1 MDQSRLEE
9 LKRLLDE
16 RRGSAKQNR
25 SEELDAENS
34 ETENFEIENFEVSNF
49 EAPNS
54 EVSNFKFLNPEAS
67 NSEFPNSEISNYET
81 QNSKVPNSEASNSE
95 NINSDSNA
103 LNLEIGA
110 AQNSACE
117 NNAEQQNFTSNDG
130 DSLQQSPKARDYDKD
145 PIILKNYEY
154 LYQKLLMVFSLFIG
168 GVFAIIVN
176 FDWEA
181 GDAVDYSANDGIY
194 MILFLLFLSL
204 FIILPELID
213 YRKERP
219 TIRLKNNQIEFY
231 EKDKIAHVEQC
242 ENLRHN
248 MDWSFFIGN
257 FKGKRGLLYMFMAA
271 VLLCLVF
278 MTIDLVV
285 ARWFLSFA
293 LFQFAGNILV
303 KFIFCLV
310 LGKSGDRRF
319 SIFPA
324 LRVGE
329 THYGHIGLF
338 ACSRYYLI
346 LIFRNSIYFELKEY
360 FLARHNININDVD
373 KIYL

>member
-1 MDQSRLEE
+1 MHRNSVYKE
-9 LKRLLDE
+9 LALD
-16 RRGSAKQNR
+16 K
-25 SEELDAENS
+25 
-34 ETENFEIENFEVSNF
+34 FEVGTTLRK
-49 EAPNS
+49 EA
-54 EVSNFKFLNPEAS
+54 
-67 NSEFPNSEISNYET
+67 T
-81 QNSKVPNSEASNSE
+81 
-95 NINSDSNA
+95 
-103 LNLEIGA
+103 
-110 AQNSACE
+110 
-117 NNAEQQNFTSNDG
+117 
-130 DSLQQSPKARDYDKD
+130 RDYDKY

-176 FDWEA
+176 FDWKTSGA
-181 GDAVDYSANDGIY
+181 ADYSVKDGIC
-194 MILFLLFLSL
+194 MILFLSFLSL

-213 YRKERP
+213 YRKERQ

-231 EKDKIAHVEQC
+231 EKDKIAYVEQC

-293 LFQFAGNILV
+293 LFQFVGNILV

-319 SIFPA
+319 SLFPA

-329 THYGHIGLF
+329 PHYGHIGLF

-346 LIFRNSIYFELKEY
+346 PIFRNSIYFELKEY

-373 KIYL
+373 KIYF

>member
-1 MDQSRLEE
+1 M
-9 LKRLLDE
+9 
-16 RRGSAKQNR
+16 
-25 SEELDAENS
+25 
-34 ETENFEIENFEVSNF
+34 ENFN
-49 EAPNS
+49 
-54 EVSNFKFLNPEAS
+54 K
-67 NSEFPNSEISNYET
+67 
-81 QNSKVPNSEASNSE
+81 
-95 NINSDSNA
+95 
-103 LNLEIGA
+103 
-110 AQNSACE
+110 
-117 NNAEQQNFTSNDG
+117 QQT
-130 DSLQQSPKARDYDKD
+130 RDYDKD

-168 GVFAIIVN
+168 GIFAIIVN
-176 FDWEA
+176 FDWKA
-181 GDAVDYSANDGIY
+181 SGAADYSIKDSIY
-194 MILFLLFLSL
+194 MILFLSFLSL

-219 TIRLKNNQIEFY
+219 MIQLKNNQIEFY
-231 EKDKIAHVEQC
+231 EKDKIAYVEQC

-248 MDWSFFIGN
+248 MGWSFFIGN

-319 SIFPA
+319 SIFPV
-324 LRVGE
+324 LRVGKP
-329 THYGHIGLF
+329 HYGHIGLF

-346 LIFRNSIYFELKEY
+346 PIFRNSIYFELKEY
-360 FLARHNININDVD
+360 FLARHNININDID
-373 KIYL
+373 KIYF

>member
-9 LKRLLDE
+9 LRKLLNNQHSD
-16 RRGSAKQNR
+16 AKQNLT
-25 SEELDAENS
+25 EGLYPKNFNAFDFKNLKLEDASSKTLNS
-34 ETENFEIENFEVSNF
+34 DDTAINKS
-49 EAPNS
+49 S
-54 EVSNFKFLNPEAS
+54 EV
-67 NSEFPNSEISNYET
+67 
-81 QNSKVPNSEASNSE
+81 Q
-95 NINSDSNA
+95 
-103 LNLEIGA
+103 
-110 AQNSACE
+110 
-117 NNAEQQNFTSNDG
+117 
-130 DSLQQSPKARDYDKD
+130 ARDYDKD
-145 PIILKNYEY
+145 PIILENYEY

-176 FDWEA
+176 FDWKA
-181 GDAVDYSANDGIY
+181 SGAVDYSAKNGIY
-194 MILFLLFLSL
+194 MILFLSFLSL

-231 EKDKIAHVEQC
+231 EKDKIAYVEQC

-248 MDWSFFIGN
+248 MGWSFFIGN

-271 VLLCLVF
+271 LLLCLVF

-319 SIFPA
+319 SIFPV
-324 LRVGE
+324 LRVGKP
-329 THYGHIGLF
+329 HYGHIGLF

-346 LIFRNSIYFELKEY
+346 PIFRNSIYFELKEY

-373 KIYL
+373 KIYF

>member
-9 LKRLLDE
+9 LRKLLNNQHSD
-16 RRGSAKQNR
+16 AKQNLT
-25 SEELDAENS
+25 EGLYPKNFNAFDFKNLKLEDASSKTLNS
-34 ETENFEIENFEVSNF
+34 DDTAINKS
-49 EAPNS
+49 S
-54 EVSNFKFLNPEAS
+54 EV
-67 NSEFPNSEISNYET
+67 
-81 QNSKVPNSEASNSE
+81 Q
-95 NINSDSNA
+95 
-103 LNLEIGA
+103 
-110 AQNSACE
+110 
-117 NNAEQQNFTSNDG
+117 
-130 DSLQQSPKARDYDKD
+130 ARDYDKD

-176 FDWEA
+176 FDWKA
-181 GDAVDYSANDGIY
+181 SGAVDYSVNNGIY
-194 MILFLLFLSL
+194 MILFLSFLSL

-219 TIRLKNNQIEFY
+219 MIQLKNNQIEFY
-231 EKDKIAHVEQC
+231 EKDKIAYVEQC
-242 ENLRHN
+242 ENLQHN

-257 FKGKRGLLYMFMAA
+257 FKGKRGLLYMFMA

-285 ARWFLSFA
+285 VRWFLSFA
-293 LFQFAGNILV
+293 LFQFVGNILV

-319 SIFPA
+319 SLFPT

-329 THYGHIGLF
+329 PHYGHIGLF

-346 LIFRNSIYFELKEY
+346 PIFRNSIYFELKEY
-360 FLARHNININDVD
+360 FLARHNINIDDVD
-373 KIYL
+373 KIYF

>member
-9 LKRLLDE
+9 LKRLLQKRHE
-16 RRGSAKQNR
+16 EPKRGLEQN
-25 SEELDAENS
+25 SDGD
-34 ETENFEIENFEVSNF
+34 
-49 EAPNS
+49 
-54 EVSNFKFLNPEAS
+54 NFKAS
-67 NSEFPNSEISNYET
+67 NSKT
-81 QNSKVPNSEASNSE
+81 K
-95 NINSDSNA
+95 NSDPDA
-103 LNLEIGA
+103 LNLETESETEA
-110 AQNSACE
+110 DQNSACV
-117 NNAEQQNFTSNDG
+117 NNAEPQNSISDDSG
-130 DSLQQSPKARDYDKD
+130 SLQQNSKARNYDKY

-176 FDWEA
+176 FDWKA
-181 GDAVDYSANDGIY
+181 SGAADYSVKDSIY
-194 MILFLLFLSL
+194 MILFLSFLSL

-219 TIRLKNNQIEFY
+219 MIQLKNNQIEFY
-231 EKDKIAHVEQC
+231 EKDKIAYVEQC
-242 ENLRHN
+242 ENLQHN

-257 FKGKRGLLYMFMAA
+257 FKGKREWLYPFMAA
-271 VLLCLVF
+271 LLCLVF

-293 LFQFAGNILV
+293 LFQFVGNILV

-319 SIFPA
+319 SLFPA
-324 LRVGE
+324 LRVSE
-329 THYGHIGLF
+329 PHYGHIGLF

-373 KIYL
+373 KIYF

>member
-1 MDQSRLEE
+1 MDQSRLEK
-9 LKRLLDE
+9 LKKLLQKRHQE
-16 RRGSAKQNR
+16 PKRGLEQN
-25 SEELDAENS
+25 SNGENFKVPNS
-34 ETENFEIENFEVSNF
+34 ETKNSEASNFEVSNS
-49 EAPNS
+49 ESLNS
-54 EVSNFKFLNPEAS
+54 RD
-67 NSEFPNSEISNYET
+67 
-81 QNSKVPNSEASNSE
+81 PNSEASNSE
-95 NINSDSNA
+95 ALNSDPVA
-103 LNLEIGA
+103 LNLEA
-110 AQNSACE
+110 EADQNSACE
-117 NNAEQQNFTSNDG
+117 NSAEPQNFTSNDSG
-130 DSLQQSPKARDYDKD
+130 SLQQSPKARDYDKD
-145 PIILKNYEY
+145 PIILENYEY

-176 FDWEA
+176 FDWKTS
-181 GDAVDYSANDGIY
+181 GAVDYSIKDSIY
-194 MILFLLFLSL
+194 MILFLSFLSL

-219 TIRLKNNQIEFY
+219 MIRLKNNQIEFY
-231 EKDKIAHVEQC
+231 EKDKIAYVEQC
-242 ENLRHN
+242 ENLQHN

-319 SIFPA
+319 SLFPA

-329 THYGHIGLF
+329 PHYGHIGLF

-346 LIFRNSIYFELKEY
+346 PIFRNSIYFELKEY

-373 KIYL
+373 KIYF

>member
-1 MDQSRLEE
+1 ME
-9 LKRLLDE
+9 
-16 RRGSAKQNR
+16 QN
-25 SEELDAENS
+25 SNGENS
-34 ETENFEIENFEVSNF
+34 GTSNF
-49 EAPNS
+49 G
-54 EVSNFKFLNPEAS
+54 VSNFKAQ
-67 NSEFPNSEISNYET
+67 NSEISN
-81 QNSKVPNSEASNSE
+81 SEASNFEASNFEILNSE
-95 NINSDSNA
+95 PPNFESLNSKAPNSATDA
-103 LNLEIGA
+103 LNLEAKA

-117 NNAEQQNFTSNDG
+117 NSMEPQNFISD
-130 DSLQQSPKARDYDKD
+130 DSGSFQHNPKARDYDKD
-145 PIILKNYEY
+145 PIILENYEY

-176 FDWEA
+176 FDWKA
-181 GDAVDYSANDGIY
+181 SGAVDYSTKNGIY
-194 MILFLLFLSL
+194 MILFLSFLSL

-231 EKDKIAHVEQC
+231 EKDKIAYVEQC

-248 MDWSFFIGN
+248 MGWSFFIGN

-319 SIFPA
+319 SLFPA
-324 LRVGE
+324 
-329 THYGHIGLF
+329 
-338 ACSRYYLI
+338 
-346 LIFRNSIYFELKEY
+346 
-360 FLARHNININDVD
+360 
-373 KIYL
+373 

>member
-1 MDQSRLEE
+1 MDQSGLEE
-9 LKRLLDE
+9 LRKLLNNQHSD
-16 RRGSAKQNR
+16 AKQNLT
-25 SEELDAENS
+25 EGLYPKNFNAFDFKNLKLEDASSKTLNS
-34 ETENFEIENFEVSNF
+34 DDTAINKS
-49 EAPNS
+49 S
-54 EVSNFKFLNPEAS
+54 EV
-67 NSEFPNSEISNYET
+67 
-81 QNSKVPNSEASNSE
+81 Q
-95 NINSDSNA
+95 
-103 LNLEIGA
+103 
-110 AQNSACE
+110 
-117 NNAEQQNFTSNDG
+117 
-130 DSLQQSPKARDYDKD
+130 ARDYDKD

-176 FDWEA
+176 FDWKA
-181 GDAVDYSANDGIY
+181 SGAANYSANDGIC
-194 MILFLLFLSL
+194 MILFLSFLSL

-213 YRKERP
+213 YKKERP
-219 TIRLKNNQIEFY
+219 MIQLKNNQIEFY
-231 EKDKIAHVEQC
+231 EKDKIAYVEQC
-242 ENLRHN
+242 ENLQHN

-257 FKGKRGLLYMFMAA
+257 FKGKRGLLYIFMA

-293 LFQFAGNILV
+293 LFQFVGNILV

-319 SIFPA
+319 SLFPA

-329 THYGHIGLF
+329 PHYGHIGLF

-346 LIFRNSIYFELKEY
+346 LISRNSIYFELKEY

-373 KIYL
+373 KIYF

>member
-1 MDQSRLEE
+1 MDQSGLEE
-9 LKRLLDE
+9 LRKLLNNQHSD
-16 RRGSAKQNR
+16 AKQNLT
-25 SEELDAENS
+25 EGLYPKNFNAFDFKNLKLEDASSKTLNS
-34 ETENFEIENFEVSNF
+34 DDTAINKS
-49 EAPNS
+49 S
-54 EVSNFKFLNPEAS
+54 EV
-67 NSEFPNSEISNYET
+67 
-81 QNSKVPNSEASNSE
+81 Q
-95 NINSDSNA
+95 
-103 LNLEIGA
+103 
-110 AQNSACE
+110 
-117 NNAEQQNFTSNDG
+117 
-130 DSLQQSPKARDYDKD
+130 ARDYDKD

-181 GDAVDYSANDGIY
+181 GGAADYSANDGIC
-194 MILFLLFLSL
+194 MILFLSFLSL

-219 TIRLKNNQIEFY
+219 VIQLKNNQIEFY
-231 EKDKIAHVEQC
+231 EKDKIAYVEQC

-257 FKGKRGLLYMFMAA
+257 FEGKRRWIYLFIAA
-271 VLLCLVF
+271 VLCLVF
-278 MTIDLVV
+278 MMIDLVI
-285 ARWFLSFA
+285 ARWFFSFA
-293 LFQFAGNILV
+293 LFQFVGNILV

-319 SIFPA
+319 SLFPA

-329 THYGHIGLF
+329 PHYGHIGLF

-346 LIFRNSIYFELKEY
+346 PIFRNSIYFELKEY
-360 FLARHNININDVD
+360 FLARHNININDID
-373 KIYL
+373 KIYC

>member
-1 MDQSRLEE
+1 M
-9 LKRLLDE
+9 
-16 RRGSAKQNR
+16 
-25 SEELDAENS
+25 
-34 ETENFEIENFEVSNF
+34 ENFN
-49 EAPNS
+49 
-54 EVSNFKFLNPEAS
+54 K
-67 NSEFPNSEISNYET
+67 
-81 QNSKVPNSEASNSE
+81 
-95 NINSDSNA
+95 
-103 LNLEIGA
+103 
-110 AQNSACE
+110 
-117 NNAEQQNFTSNDG
+117 QQT
-130 DSLQQSPKARDYDKD
+130 RDYDKY

-154 LYQKLLMVFSLFIG
+154 IYKKLLMVFSLFIG

-176 FDWEA
+176 FDWKTS
-181 GDAVDYSANDGIY
+181 DAVDYSVKDSIC
-194 MILFLLFLSL
+194 MILFLSFLSL

-219 TIRLKNNQIEFY
+219 MIQLKNKQIEFY
-231 EKDKIAHVEQC
+231 EKDKIAYVEQC
-242 ENLRHN
+242 ENLQHN

-257 FKGKRGLLYMFMAA
+257 FKGKRGLLYIFMA

-319 SIFPA
+319 SLFPT

-329 THYGHIGLF
+329 PHYGHIGLF

-346 LIFRNSIYFELKEY
+346 PIFRNSIYFELKEY

-373 KIYL
+373 KIYF

>member
-1 MDQSRLEE
+1 M
-9 LKRLLDE
+9 
-16 RRGSAKQNR
+16 
-25 SEELDAENS
+25 
-34 ETENFEIENFEVSNF
+34 ENFN
-49 EAPNS
+49 
-54 EVSNFKFLNPEAS
+54 K
-67 NSEFPNSEISNYET
+67 
-81 QNSKVPNSEASNSE
+81 
-95 NINSDSNA
+95 
-103 LNLEIGA
+103 
-110 AQNSACE
+110 
-117 NNAEQQNFTSNDG
+117 QQT
-130 DSLQQSPKARDYDKD
+130 RDYDKN
-145 PIILKNYEY
+145 PIILENYEY

-168 GVFAIIVN
+168 GVFAITIN
-176 FDWEA
+176 FDWKA
-181 GDAVDYSANDGIY
+181 SGAVDYSVKDGIC
-194 MILFLLFLSL
+194 MILFLSFLSL

-231 EKDKIAHVEQC
+231 EKDKIAYAEQC
-242 ENLRHN
+242 ENLQHN

-257 FKGKRGLLYMFMAA
+257 FKGERGLLYIFMA

-319 SIFPA
+319 SLFPA

-329 THYGHIGLF
+329 PHYGHIGLF

-346 LIFRNSIYFELKEY
+346 AIFRNSIYFELKEY

-373 KIYL
+373 KIYF

>member
-9 LKRLLDE
+9 LRKLLNNKHSD
-16 RRGSAKQNR
+16 AKQNLT
-25 SEELDAENS
+25 EGLYPKNFNAFDFKNLKLEDASSKTLNS
-34 ETENFEIENFEVSNF
+34 DDTAINKS
-49 EAPNS
+49 S
-54 EVSNFKFLNPEAS
+54 EV
-67 NSEFPNSEISNYET
+67 
-81 QNSKVPNSEASNSE
+81 Q
-95 NINSDSNA
+95 
-103 LNLEIGA
+103 
-110 AQNSACE
+110 
-117 NNAEQQNFTSNDG
+117 
-130 DSLQQSPKARDYDKD
+130 ARDYDKD

-181 GDAVDYSANDGIY
+181 GGAVDYSAKDGIY
-194 MILFLLFLSL
+194 MILFLSFLSL

-219 TIRLKNNQIEFY
+219 MIQLKNNQIEFY
-231 EKDKIAHVEQC
+231 EKDKIAYVEQC
-242 ENLRHN
+242 ENLQHN

-257 FKGKRGLLYMFMAA
+257 FKGKRGLLYMFMA

-278 MTIDLVV
+278 MPIDLVV

-293 LFQFAGNILV
+293 LFQFVGNILV

-319 SIFPA
+319 SIFPV
-324 LRVGE
+324 LRVGKP
-329 THYGHIGLF
+329 HYGHIGLF

-346 LIFRNSIYFELKEY
+346 PIFKNSIYFELKEY
-360 FLARHNININDVD
+360 FLTRHNININDVD
-373 KIYL
+373 KIYC

>member
-9 LKRLLDE
+9 LRKLLNNKHSD
-16 RRGSAKQNR
+16 AKQNLT
-25 SEELDAENS
+25 EGLYPKNFNAFDFKNLKLEDASSKTLNS
-34 ETENFEIENFEVSNF
+34 DDTAINKS
-49 EAPNS
+49 S
-54 EVSNFKFLNPEAS
+54 EV
-67 NSEFPNSEISNYET
+67 
-81 QNSKVPNSEASNSE
+81 Q
-95 NINSDSNA
+95 
-103 LNLEIGA
+103 
-110 AQNSACE
+110 
-117 NNAEQQNFTSNDG
+117 
-130 DSLQQSPKARDYDKD
+130 ARDYDKE

-176 FDWEA
+176 FDWKTS
-181 GDAVDYSANDGIY
+181 GAVDYSAKNGIY

-219 TIRLKNNQIEFY
+219 MIQLKNNQIKFY
-231 EKDKIAHVEQC
+231 EKDKIAYVEQC
-242 ENLRHN
+242 ENLQHN

-257 FKGKRGLLYMFMAA
+257 FKGKRGLLYMFMAI
-271 VLLCLVF
+271 LLCLVF

-285 ARWFLSFA
+285 VRWFLSFA
-293 LFQFAGNILV
+293 LFQFVGNILV

-319 SIFPA
+319 SIFPV
-324 LRVGE
+324 LRVGKP
-329 THYGHIGLF
+329 HYGHIGLF

-346 LIFRNSIYFELKEY
+346 PIFRNSIYFELKEY

>member
-16 RRGSAKQNR
+16 RRSNAKQNLDR
-25 SEELDAENS
+25 ELDAENS
-34 ETENFEIENFEVSNF
+34 ETENFEIENLEIENLEVSNF

-54 EVSNFKFLNPEAS
+54 EASNFKAQNSEVS
-67 NSEFPNSEISNYET
+67 NSESM
-81 QNSKVPNSEASNSE
+81 NSKAPNFAT
-95 NINSDSNA
+95 DA
-103 LNLEIGA
+103 LNLETEA
-110 AQNSACE
+110 AQNSACK
-117 NNAEQQNFTSNDG
+117 NSAEQQNFTSNDSG
-130 DSLQQSPKARDYDKD
+130 PLQQSPKARDYDKY

-176 FDWEA
+176 FDWKA
-181 GDAVDYSANDGIY
+181 SGAVDYSIKDSIY
-194 MILFLLFLSL
+194 MILFLSFLSL

-219 TIRLKNNQIEFY
+219 MIRLKNNQIEFY
-231 EKDKIAHVEQC
+231 EKDKIAYVEQC
-242 ENLRHN
+242 ENLLHN

-293 LFQFAGNILV
+293 LFQFVGNILV

-319 SIFPA
+319 SLYP
-324 LRVGE
+324 
-329 THYGHIGLF
+329 H
-338 ACSRYYLI
+338 
-346 LIFRNSIYFELKEY
+346 
-360 FLARHNININDVD
+360 
-373 KIYL
+373 

>member
-9 LKRLLDE
+9 LRKLLNNKHSD
-16 RRGSAKQNR
+16 AKQNLT
-25 SEELDAENS
+25 EGLYPKNFNAFDFKNLKLEDASSKTLNS
-34 ETENFEIENFEVSNF
+34 DDTAINKS
-49 EAPNS
+49 S
-54 EVSNFKFLNPEAS
+54 EV
-67 NSEFPNSEISNYET
+67 
-81 QNSKVPNSEASNSE
+81 Q
-95 NINSDSNA
+95 
-103 LNLEIGA
+103 
-110 AQNSACE
+110 
-117 NNAEQQNFTSNDG
+117 
-130 DSLQQSPKARDYDKD
+130 ARDYDKD

-176 FDWEA
+176 FDWKA
-181 GDAVDYSANDGIY
+181 SGAANYSANDGIC
-194 MILFLLFLSL
+194 MILFLSFLSL

-213 YRKERP
+213 YKKERP
-219 TIRLKNNQIEFY
+219 MIQLKNNQIEFY
-231 EKDKIAHVEQC
+231 EKDKIAYVEQC
-242 ENLRHN
+242 ENLQHN

-257 FKGKRGLLYMFMAA
+257 FKGKRGLLYIFMA

-319 SIFPA
+319 SLFPA

-329 THYGHIGLF
+329 PHYGHIGLF

-346 LIFRNSIYFELKEY
+346 PIFKNSIYFELKEY

-373 KIYL
+373 KIYF

>member
-9 LKRLLDE
+9 LRKLLNNQHSD
-16 RRGSAKQNR
+16 AKQNLT
-25 SEELDAENS
+25 EGLYPKNFNAFDFKNLKLEDASSKTLNS
-34 ETENFEIENFEVSNF
+34 DDTAINKS
-49 EAPNS
+49 S
-54 EVSNFKFLNPEAS
+54 EV
-67 NSEFPNSEISNYET
+67 
-81 QNSKVPNSEASNSE
+81 Q
-95 NINSDSNA
+95 
-103 LNLEIGA
+103 
-110 AQNSACE
+110 
-117 NNAEQQNFTSNDG
+117 
-130 DSLQQSPKARDYDKD
+130 ARDYDKD

-154 LYQKLLMVFSLFIG
+154 IYIYIYIYQKLLMVFSLFIS

-176 FDWEA
+176 FDWKA
-181 GDAVDYSANDGIY
+181 SGAANYSANDGIC
-194 MILFLLFLSL
+194 MILFLSFLSL

-213 YRKERP
+213 YKKERP
-219 TIRLKNNQIEFY
+219 MIQLKNNQIEFY
-231 EKDKIAHVEQC
+231 EKDKIAYVEQC
-242 ENLRHN
+242 ENLQHN

-257 FKGKRGLLYMFMAA
+257 FKGKRGLLYIFMA

-319 SIFPA
+319 SLFPT

-329 THYGHIGLF
+329 PHYGHIGLF

-346 LIFRNSIYFELKEY
+346 PIFRNSIYFELKEY
-360 FLARHNININDVD
+360 FLTRHNININDVD
-373 KIYL
+373 KIYC

>member
-1 MDQSRLEE
+1 MDTRN
-9 LKRLLDE
+9 K
-16 RRGSAKQNR
+16 
-25 SEELDAENS
+25 
-34 ETENFEIENFEVSNF
+34 EVGF
-49 EAPNS
+49 
-54 EVSNFKFLNPEAS
+54 
-67 NSEFPNSEISNYET
+67 
-81 QNSKVPNSEASNSE
+81 
-95 NINSDSNA
+95 
-103 LNLEIGA
+103 
-110 AQNSACE
+110 
-117 NNAEQQNFTSNDG
+117 
-130 DSLQQSPKARDYDKD
+130 RDYDKD

-181 GDAVDYSANDGIY
+181 GGAADYSANDGIC
-194 MILFLLFLSL
+194 MILFLSFLSL

-213 YRKERP
+213 YRKERQ

-231 EKDKIAHVEQC
+231 EKDKIAYVEQC
-242 ENLRHN
+242 ENLQHN

-257 FKGKRGLLYMFMAA
+257 FKGKRGLLYMFMA

-293 LFQFAGNILV
+293 LFQFVGNILV

-319 SIFPA
+319 SLFPA

-329 THYGHIGLF
+329 PHYGHIGLF

-346 LIFRNSIYFELKEY
+346 PIFRNSIYFELKEY

-373 KIYL
+373 KIYF

>member
-9 LKRLLDE
+9 LRKLLNNKHSD
-16 RRGSAKQNR
+16 AKQNLT
-25 SEELDAENS
+25 EGLYPKNFNAFDFKNLKLEDASSKTLNS
-34 ETENFEIENFEVSNF
+34 DDTAINKS
-49 EAPNS
+49 S
-54 EVSNFKFLNPEAS
+54 EV
-67 NSEFPNSEISNYET
+67 
-81 QNSKVPNSEASNSE
+81 Q
-95 NINSDSNA
+95 
-103 LNLEIGA
+103 
-110 AQNSACE
+110 
-117 NNAEQQNFTSNDG
+117 
-130 DSLQQSPKARDYDKD
+130 ARDYDKD

-176 FDWEA
+176 FDWKA
-181 GDAVDYSANDGIY
+181 SGAANYSANDGIC
-194 MILFLLFLSL
+194 MILFLSFLSL

-213 YRKERP
+213 YRKERQ

-231 EKDKIAHVEQC
+231 EKDKIAYVEQC
-242 ENLRHN
+242 ENLQHN

-257 FKGKRGLLYMFMAA
+257 FKGKRGLLYMFMA

-293 LFQFAGNILV
+293 LFQFVGNILV

-319 SIFPA
+319 SLFPA

-329 THYGHIGLF
+329 PHYGHIGLF

-346 LIFRNSIYFELKEY
+346 PIFRNSIYFELKEY
-360 FLARHNININDVD
+360 FLTRHNININDVD

>member
-9 LKRLLDE
+9 LRKLLNNQHSDT
-16 RRGSAKQNR
+16 KQNLT
-25 SEELDAENS
+25 EGLYPKNFNAFDFKNLKLEDASSKTLNS
-34 ETENFEIENFEVSNF
+34 DDTAINKS
-49 EAPNS
+49 S
-54 EVSNFKFLNPEAS
+54 EV
-67 NSEFPNSEISNYET
+67 
-81 QNSKVPNSEASNSE
+81 Q
-95 NINSDSNA
+95 
-103 LNLEIGA
+103 
-110 AQNSACE
+110 
-117 NNAEQQNFTSNDG
+117 
-130 DSLQQSPKARDYDKD
+130 ARDYDKD

-154 LYQKLLMVFSLFIG
+154 LYQKLLMVFSLFIS

-176 FDWEA
+176 FDWKA
-181 GDAVDYSANDGIY
+181 SGAANYSANDGIC
-194 MILFLLFLSL
+194 MILFLSFLSL

-213 YRKERP
+213 YKKERP

-231 EKDKIAHVEQC
+231 EKDKIAYVEQC
-242 ENLRHN
+242 ENLQHN

-257 FKGKRGLLYMFMAA
+257 IKGKRGWIYLFIAA
-271 VLLCLVF
+271 LLCLVF

-293 LFQFAGNILV
+293 LFQFVGNILV

-319 SIFPA
+319 SLFPA

-329 THYGHIGLF
+329 PHYGHIGLF

-346 LIFRNSIYFELKEY
+346 PIFRNSIYFELKEY

-373 KIYL
+373 KIYF

>member
-9 LKRLLDE
+9 LRKLLNNKHSD
-16 RRGSAKQNR
+16 AKQNLT
-25 SEELDAENS
+25 EGLYPKNFNAFDFKNLKLEDASSKTLNS
-34 ETENFEIENFEVSNF
+34 DDTAINKS
-49 EAPNS
+49 S
-54 EVSNFKFLNPEAS
+54 EV
-67 NSEFPNSEISNYET
+67 
-81 QNSKVPNSEASNSE
+81 Q
-95 NINSDSNA
+95 
-103 LNLEIGA
+103 
-110 AQNSACE
+110 
-117 NNAEQQNFTSNDG
+117 
-130 DSLQQSPKARDYDKD
+130 ARDYDKD
-145 PIILKNYEY
+145 PIILENYEY

-176 FDWEA
+176 FDWKA
-181 GDAVDYSANDGIY
+181 SGAVDYSAKNGIY
-194 MILFLLFLSL
+194 MILFLSFLSL

-231 EKDKIAHVEQC
+231 EKDKIAYVEQC

-248 MDWSFFIGN
+248 MGWSFFIGN

-319 SIFPA
+319 SIFPV
-324 LRVGE
+324 LRVGKP
-329 THYGHIGLF
+329 HYGHIGLF

-346 LIFRNSIYFELKEY
+346 PIFRNSIYFELKEY

-373 KIYL
+373 KIYF

>member
-9 LKRLLDE
+9 LRKLLNNQHSD
-16 RRGSAKQNR
+16 AKQNLT
-25 SEELDAENS
+25 EGLYPKNFNAFDFKNLKLEDASSKTLNS
-34 ETENFEIENFEVSNF
+34 DDTAINKS
-49 EAPNS
+49 S
-54 EVSNFKFLNPEAS
+54 EV
-67 NSEFPNSEISNYET
+67 
-81 QNSKVPNSEASNSE
+81 Q
-95 NINSDSNA
+95 
-103 LNLEIGA
+103 
-110 AQNSACE
+110 
-117 NNAEQQNFTSNDG
+117 
-130 DSLQQSPKARDYDKD
+130 ARDYDKD

-176 FDWEA
+176 FDWKTS
-181 GDAVDYSANDGIY
+181 GAVDYSIKDSIY
-194 MILFLLFLSL
+194 MILFLSFLSL

-213 YRKERP
+213 YKKERP
-219 TIRLKNNQIEFY
+219 TIRLKNKQIEFY
-231 EKDKIAHVEQC
+231 EKDKIAYVEQC

-248 MDWSFFIGN
+248 MGWSFFIGN

-319 SIFPA
+319 SLFPT

-329 THYGHIGLF
+329 PHYGHIGLF

-346 LIFRNSIYFELKEY
+346 PIFRNSIYFELKEY

-373 KIYL
+373 KIYC

>member
-16 RRGSAKQNR
+16 RRSNAKQNLDR
-25 SEELDAENS
+25 ELDAENS
-34 ETENFEIENFEVSNF
+34 ETENFEIENLEVSNF

-54 EVSNFKFLNPEAS
+54 EASNFKAQNSEVS
-67 NSEFPNSEISNYET
+67 NSESM
-81 QNSKVPNSEASNSE
+81 NSKAPNFAT
-95 NINSDSNA
+95 DA
-103 LNLEIGA
+103 LSLETEA
-110 AQNSACE
+110 AQNSACK
-117 NNAEQQNFTSNDG
+117 NSAEQQNFTSNDSG
-130 DSLQQSPKARDYDKD
+130 PLQQSPKARDYDKD

-176 FDWEA
+176 FDWKA
-181 GDAVDYSANDGIY
+181 SGAVDYSANDGIC
-194 MILFLLFLSL
+194 MILFLSFLSL

-213 YRKERP
+213 YRKERQ

-231 EKDKIAHVEQC
+231 EKDKIAYVEQC
-242 ENLRHN
+242 ENLQHN

-257 FKGKRGLLYMFMAA
+257 FKGKRGLLYMFMA

-293 LFQFAGNILV
+293 LFQFVGNILV

-319 SIFPA
+319 SLFPA

-329 THYGHIGLF
+329 PHYGHIGLF

-346 LIFRNSIYFELKEY
+346 PIFRNSIYFELKEY
-360 FLARHNININDVD
+360 FLTRHNININDVD

>member
-1 MDQSRLEE
+1 
-9 LKRLLDE
+9 
-16 RRGSAKQNR
+16 
-25 SEELDAENS
+25 
-34 ETENFEIENFEVSNF
+34 
-49 EAPNS
+49 
-54 EVSNFKFLNPEAS
+54 
-67 NSEFPNSEISNYET
+67 
-81 QNSKVPNSEASNSE
+81 
-95 NINSDSNA
+95 
-103 LNLEIGA
+103 
-110 AQNSACE
+110 
-117 NNAEQQNFTSNDG
+117 
-130 DSLQQSPKARDYDKD
+130 
-145 PIILKNYEY
+145 
-154 LYQKLLMVFSLFIG
+154 MVFSLFIG

-176 FDWEA
+176 FDWKA
-181 GDAVDYSANDGIY
+181 SGAANYSANDGIC
-194 MILFLLFLSL
+194 MILFLSFLSL

-213 YRKERP
+213 YKKEGP
-219 TIRLKNNQIEFY
+219 TIQLKNNQIEFY
-231 EKDKIAHVEQC
+231 EKDKIAYVEQC
-242 ENLRHN
+242 ENLQHN

-319 SIFPA
+319 SLFPA

-329 THYGHIGLF
+329 PHYGHIGLF

-346 LIFRNSIYFELKEY
+346 PIFKNSIYFELKEY

-373 KIYL
+373 KIYF

>member
-9 LKRLLDE
+9 LKKLLNNQHSD
-16 RRGSAKQNR
+16 AKQNLT
-25 SEELDAENS
+25 EGLYPKNFNAFDFKNLKLEDASSKTLNS
-34 ETENFEIENFEVSNF
+34 DDTAINKS
-49 EAPNS
+49 S
-54 EVSNFKFLNPEAS
+54 EV
-67 NSEFPNSEISNYET
+67 
-81 QNSKVPNSEASNSE
+81 Q
-95 NINSDSNA
+95 
-103 LNLEIGA
+103 
-110 AQNSACE
+110 
-117 NNAEQQNFTSNDG
+117 
-130 DSLQQSPKARDYDKD
+130 ARDYDKD

-176 FDWEA
+176 FDWKA
-181 GDAVDYSANDGIY
+181 SGAANYSANDGIC
-194 MILFLLFLSL
+194 MILFLSFLSL

-213 YRKERP
+213 YKKERP

-231 EKDKIAHVEQC
+231 EKDKIAYAEQC
-242 ENLRHN
+242 ENLQHN

-257 FKGKRGLLYMFMAA
+257 FKGKRGLLYIFMAA
-271 VLLCLVF
+271 LLCLVF

-293 LFQFAGNILV
+293 LFQFVGNILV

-319 SIFPA
+319 SLFPT

-329 THYGHIGLF
+329 PHYGHIGLF

-346 LIFRNSIYFELKEY
+346 PIFRNSIYFELKEY
-360 FLARHNININDVD
+360 FLTRHNININDVD

>member
-1 MDQSRLEE
+1 MVRPSNLKAIMDQSRLEE
-9 LKRLLDE
+9 LRKLLNNQHSD
-16 RRGSAKQNR
+16 AKQNLT
-25 SEELDAENS
+25 EGLYPKNFNAFYFKNLKLEDASSKTLNS
-34 ETENFEIENFEVSNF
+34 DDTAINKS
-49 EAPNS
+49 S
-54 EVSNFKFLNPEAS
+54 EV
-67 NSEFPNSEISNYET
+67 
-81 QNSKVPNSEASNSE
+81 Q
-95 NINSDSNA
+95 
-103 LNLEIGA
+103 
-110 AQNSACE
+110 
-117 NNAEQQNFTSNDG
+117 
-130 DSLQQSPKARDYDKD
+130 ARDYDKD

-176 FDWEA
+176 FDWKA
-181 GDAVDYSANDGIY
+181 SGAADYSIKDSIY
-194 MILFLLFLSL
+194 MILFLSFLSL

-219 TIRLKNNQIEFY
+219 MIQLKNKQIEFY
-231 EKDKIAHVEQC
+231 EKDKIAYVEQC
-242 ENLRHN
+242 ENLLHN

-257 FKGKRGLLYMFMAA
+257 FKGTRGLLYMFMA

-285 ARWFLSFA
+285 ARWFLSFT

-303 KFIFCLV
+303 KFIFYLV

-319 SIFPA
+319 SLFPA

-329 THYGHIGLF
+329 PHYGHIGLF

-346 LIFRNSIYFELKEY
+346 LISRNSIYFELKEY

-373 KIYL
+373 KIYF

>member
-1 MDQSRLEE
+1 M
-9 LKRLLDE
+9 
-16 RRGSAKQNR
+16 
-25 SEELDAENS
+25 
-34 ETENFEIENFEVSNF
+34 ENFN
-49 EAPNS
+49 
-54 EVSNFKFLNPEAS
+54 K
-67 NSEFPNSEISNYET
+67 
-81 QNSKVPNSEASNSE
+81 
-95 NINSDSNA
+95 
-103 LNLEIGA
+103 
-110 AQNSACE
+110 
-117 NNAEQQNFTSNDG
+117 QQT
-130 DSLQQSPKARDYDKD
+130 RDYDKD

-176 FDWEA
+176 FDWKA
-181 GDAVDYSANDGIY
+181 SGAADYSIKDSIY
-194 MILFLLFLSL
+194 MILFLSFLSL

-219 TIRLKNNQIEFY
+219 MIQLKNKQIEFY
-231 EKDKIAHVEQC
+231 EKDKIAYVEQC
-242 ENLRHN
+242 ENLQHN

-257 FKGKRGLLYMFMAA
+257 IKGKRGWIYLFIAA
-271 VLLCLVF
+271 LLCLVF

-293 LFQFAGNILV
+293 LFQFVGNILV

-319 SIFPA
+319 SLFPA

-329 THYGHIGLF
+329 PHYGHIGLF

-346 LIFRNSIYFELKEY
+346 PIFRNSIYFELKEY
-360 FLARHNININDVD
+360 FLARHNININDID
-373 KIYL
+373 KIYF

>member
-1 MDQSRLEE
+1 MDQGRLEE
-9 LKRLLDE
+9 LKRLLQKQHQE
-16 RRGSAKQNR
+16 PKRGLEQN
-25 SEELDAENS
+25 SNGENS
-34 ETENFEIENFEVSNF
+34 KAPNSEIQ
-49 EAPNS
+49 NS
-54 EVSNFKFLNPEAS
+54 EVSNFEVS
-67 NSEFPNSEISNYET
+67 NSESLNSRD
-81 QNSKVPNSEASNSE
+81 PNSEASNSE
-95 NINSDSNA
+95 TLNSDPSA
-103 LNLEIGA
+103 LNSEAEA
-110 AQNSACE
+110 AQNSACV
-117 NNAEQQNFTSNDG
+117 NNAEPQNSISYDSG
-130 DSLQQSPKARDYDKD
+130 SLQHNPKARDYDKY

-176 FDWEA
+176 FDWKA
-181 GDAVDYSANDGIY
+181 SGAVDYSVKDAIY
-194 MILFLLFLSL
+194 MILFLSFLSL

-231 EKDKIAHVEQC
+231 EKDKIAYVEQC
-242 ENLRHN
+242 ENLLHN

-257 FKGKRGLLYMFMAA
+257 IKGKRGLLYMFMA

-278 MTIDLVV
+278 MPIDLVV

-319 SIFPA
+319 SLFPA

-329 THYGHIGLF
+329 PHYGHIGLF

-346 LIFRNSIYFELKEY
+346 PIFRNSIYFELKEY
-360 FLARHNININDVD
+360 FLTRHNININDVD
-373 KIYL
+373 KIYC

>member
-9 LKRLLDE
+9 LRKLLNNQHSD
-16 RRGSAKQNR
+16 AKQNLT
-25 SEELDAENS
+25 EGLYPKNFNAFDFKNLKLEDASSKTLNS
-34 ETENFEIENFEVSNF
+34 DDTAINKS
-49 EAPNS
+49 S
-54 EVSNFKFLNPEAS
+54 EV
-67 NSEFPNSEISNYET
+67 
-81 QNSKVPNSEASNSE
+81 Q
-95 NINSDSNA
+95 
-103 LNLEIGA
+103 
-110 AQNSACE
+110 
-117 NNAEQQNFTSNDG
+117 
-130 DSLQQSPKARDYDKD
+130 ARDYDKD

-176 FDWEA
+176 FDWKTS
-181 GDAVDYSANDGIY
+181 GAVDYSIKDSIY
-194 MILFLLFLSL
+194 MILFLSFLSL

-219 TIRLKNNQIEFY
+219 MIQLKNNQIEFY
-231 EKDKIAHVEQC
+231 EKDKIAYVEQC

-248 MDWSFFIGN
+248 MDWFFFIGN
-257 FKGKRGLLYMFMAA
+257 FKGKRGLLYIFIAA

-319 SIFPA
+319 SLFPA

-346 LIFRNSIYFELKEY
+346 PIFRNSIYFELKEY

-373 KIYL
+373 KIYC

>member
-9 LKRLLDE
+9 LKRLLQRQHQE
-16 RRGSAKQNR
+16 PKRSLEQN
-25 SEELDAENS
+25 SNGENFKVPNFETQNS
-34 ETENFEIENFEVSNF
+34 EASNFEASNFEVSNSEFLNF
-49 EAPNS
+49 ESPNS
-54 EVSNFKFLNPEAS
+54 EVSNSKFLNYKSS
-67 NSEFPNSEISNYET
+67 NFESLNSKAPNSAT
-81 QNSKVPNSEASNSE
+81 DV
-95 NINSDSNA
+95 
-103 LNLEIGA
+103 LNLEA
-110 AQNSACE
+110 KVAQNSACV
-117 NNAEQQNFTSNDG
+117 NNAESQNSISDDSG
-130 DSLQQSPKARDYDKD
+130 SLQQNSKARDYDKY

-154 LYQKLLMVFSLFIG
+154 LYQKPLMVFSLFIG

>member
-9 LKRLLDE
+9 LRKFLNNKHSD
-16 RRGSAKQNR
+16 AKQNLT
-25 SEELDAENS
+25 EGLYPKNFNAFDFKNLKLEDASSKTLNS
-34 ETENFEIENFEVSNF
+34 DDTAINKS
-49 EAPNS
+49 S
-54 EVSNFKFLNPEAS
+54 EV
-67 NSEFPNSEISNYET
+67 
-81 QNSKVPNSEASNSE
+81 Q
-95 NINSDSNA
+95 
-103 LNLEIGA
+103 
-110 AQNSACE
+110 
-117 NNAEQQNFTSNDG
+117 
-130 DSLQQSPKARDYDKD
+130 ARDYDKD

-168 GVFAIIVN
+168 GIFAIIIN
-176 FDWEA
+176 FDWKA
-181 GDAVDYSANDGIY
+181 SGAVDYSVKDSIY
-194 MILFLLFLSL
+194 MILFLSFLSL

-219 TIRLKNNQIEFY
+219 MIQLKNNQIEFY
-231 EKDKIAHVEQC
+231 EKDKIAYVEQC
-242 ENLRHN
+242 ENLLHN

-319 SIFPA
+319 SLFPA

-329 THYGHIGLF
+329 PHYGHIGLF

-346 LIFRNSIYFELKEY
+346 PIFRNSIYFELKEY

-373 KIYL
+373 KIYF